1 MLSSSQNDHSPQDE
15 RHRYEVL
22 LEMAD
27 LVVRHLSLPEL
38 FRDIATRLRQ
48 VADFQFLN
56 FSLHDARDNSMH
68 ALWWEGPYTE
78 ELPTTIPAA
87 ESPSGWVRER
97 QEELL
102 FSDVKGETRFPL
114 VLDPLRKRG
123 VQTYYVVPL
132 TAAQTRLGALG
143 VASSEPDAY
152 KEGDKRLLRRV
163 GELVALAVE
172 NTMTREALQGEKL
185 RLRAL
190 VEVNRTL
197 ASSLEMQRLL
207 PLISECVTRVV
218 PHDFAGVTL
227 FEGDQKNM
235 KAYVLS
241 PTPTNPLAEMGR
253 SVSIEQTLS
262 AKALLQK
269 ESHTMTREDLINHSS
284 SISDRIVNAGI
295 RTVRCMPL
303 LTSKGSLG
311 TLNVGSKKDAAFSV
325 QDEEILNQIAAQL
338 AIALDNARAYR
349 EIQELKE
356 RLAEEKL
363 YLQDEIRTELHFEEI
378 IGESAELMAA
388 LSQVK
393 TVAPSSSTV
402 LILGETG
409 TGKELAARAIHRM
422 SRRKDANFIK
432 VNCAAIPTGL
442 LESELFGHEKGAFT
456 GAVSKKVGRLELAD
470 KGTFFLDEI
479 GDIPLELQPKLLRVL
494 QDQEF
499 ERLGSNRTIRVDLR
513 LVAAT
518 NRDLRKRVAEGQF
531 REDLFYRLNVFP
543 ILMPPLRQRPRDIP
557 LLVRY
562 FVQKIARRHDK
573 KIETIP
579 SGTMDA
585 LVRWDWPGNVR
596 ELENFIERSVILSS
610 GSVLRAPMS
619 ELEPGSAEDVPA
631 DATLVS
637 AEREHIARVLRECGG
652 VISGPR
658 GAAEKLGLK
667 RTTLQSK
674 MRKLG
679 ISRQGPDC

>member
-1 MLSSSQNDHSPQDE
+1 
-15 RHRYEVL
+15 
-22 LEMAD
+22 MAD

-38 FRDIATRLRQ
+38 FRDIATRLHD

-56 FSLHDARDNSMH
+56 FSLHDPKDNSMH
-68 ALWWEGPYTE
+68 LHWWEGPDTSE
-78 ELPTTIPAA
+78 FPSTVSTS
-87 ESPSGWVRER
+87 ESPSGSVRER

-102 FSDVKGETRFPL
+102 FTDVSTETRFPS
-114 VLDPLRKRG
+114 VLTALKDHG
-123 VQTYYVVPL
+123 VRTYYVVPL
-132 TAAQTRLGALG
+132 TAGQNRLGALG
-143 VASSEPDAY
+143 VASSEVDAY
-152 KEGDKRLLRRV
+152 QEEDKRLLRRV

-172 NTMTREALQGEKL
+172 NTMTREALQEEKQ

-190 VEVNRTL
+190 VDVNRTL

-227 FEGDQKNM
+227 FDSDQQNM

-241 PTPTNPLAEMGR
+241 PAPTSPLVETGR

-262 AKALLQK
+262 GKAFLK
-269 ESHTMTREDLINHSS
+269 GESHTLTHEDLASHAS
-284 SISDRIVNAGI
+284 SISGRILNAGI

-311 TLNVGSKKDAAFSV
+311 TLNVGSKKDQAFSV

-349 EIQELKE
+349 EIRELKD

-363 YLQDEIRTELHFEEI
+363 YLEDEIRTELHFEEI

-388 LSQVK
+388 LSRVK
-393 TVAPSSSTV
+393 TVAPSASTV

-409 TGKELAARAIHRM
+409 TGKELAARAIHRT
-422 SRRKDANFIK
+422 SRRKDTNFIK

-456 GAVSKKVGRLELAD
+456 GAVSKKIGRLELAD

-557 LLVRY
+557 LLVRH

-573 KIETIP
+573 RIETIP
-579 SGTMDA
+579 SGTMEA
-585 LVRWDWPGNVR
+585 LVRWHWPGNVR

-610 GSVLRAPMS
+610 GSVLRAPLS
-619 ELEPGSAEDVPA
+619 ELRPDLAEDA
-631 DATLVS
+631 ASGDATLES
-637 AEREHIARVLRECGG
+637 AEREHIVRVLRECGG
-652 VISGPR
+652 LISGPR
-658 GAAEKLGLK
+658 GAANKLGLK

-679 ISRQGPDC
+679 ISRQGLAS